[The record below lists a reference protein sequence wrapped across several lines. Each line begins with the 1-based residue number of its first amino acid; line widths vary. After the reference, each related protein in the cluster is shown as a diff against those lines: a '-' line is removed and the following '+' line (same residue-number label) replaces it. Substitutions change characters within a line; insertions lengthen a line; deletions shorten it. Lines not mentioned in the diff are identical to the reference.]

1 MITQTVPNWNATK
14 SITEQLEVIMRIA
27 IVTYY
32 YYKDI
37 FGGELQLILS
47 GGGCALMVEL
57 SADGQAQG
65 KEVKQILPGNL
76 IWALKED
83 GPEGEEGWLGMDC
96 DLQ

>member
-1 MITQTVPNWNATK
+1 
-14 SITEQLEVIMRIA
+14 MRIA

-32 YYKDI
+32 YYKDT

-47 GGGCALMVEL
+47 GGSCALMVEL

-83 GPEGEEGWLGMDC
+83 GSEGEEGWLGMDC